1 MKSDVKYSLLMA
13 LAAFIW
19 GTAFVAQRMG
29 AGILD
34 AFSFNSVRSFIGAL
48 ALIPVVLT
56 MGRQEAISQLATRQ
70 GRFSL
75 LIGGLSCGIIL
86 TVSTLFQQV
95 GLEGTT
101 AGKAGFI
108 TALYI
113 LIVPLI
119 GLVFGK
125 RVSLPVWLAVA
136 IALFGMYCLCIKEGF
151 TIERG
156 DRMVLFCAFCFSC
169 HILAIDH
176 FVKRVDP
183 IMLSAVQFFFC
194 GIFSLVPFS
203 WKAAPLPEV
212 SQIVACWKP
221 ILYTA
226 VFSSAVAY
234 TLQIITQKH
243 LAPTVASIVM
253 SLESVF
259 AALSGWVVLGEHLSL
274 RELMGCALVFVAT
287 ILAQVPMEENSKNF
301 LVDFF
306 SSIKKRLPKTKKK
319 GSL

>member
-1 MKSDVKYSLLMA
+1 MKSEVKYSLLMA

-34 AFSFNSVRSFIGAL
+34 AFSFNSVRSFIGSL

-56 MGRQEAISQLATRQ
+56 LGKQGAVTQLATRQ
-70 GRFSL
+70 GRIDL
-75 LIGGLSCGIIL
+75 LIGGLTCGVIL

-119 GLVFGK
+119 GLLFGK
-125 RVSLPVWLAVA
+125 RVSLPIWIAVA
-136 IALFGMYCLCIKEGF
+136 IALFGMYCLCIKDGF
-151 TIERG
+151 VIERG
-156 DRMVLFCAFCFSC
+156 DRMVLFCALCFSC
-169 HILAIDH
+169 HILAIDY
-176 FVKRVDP
+176 FVKRVDT
-183 IMLSAVQFFFC
+183 IMLSAMQFFFC
-194 GIFSLVPFS
+194 GVFSLTPFL

-212 SQIVACWKP
+212 SQIIACWKP

-226 VFSSAVAY
+226 VLSSAVAY
-234 TLQIITQKH
+234 TLQILTQKH
-243 LAPTVASIVM
+243 LSPTVASIVM

-259 AALSGWVVLGEHLSL
+259 AALSGWAILGEQLTL
-274 RELMGCALVFVAT
+274 KELMGCVLVFFAT
-287 ILAQVPMEENSKNF
+287 ILAQAPSDDGNNVF
-301 LVDFF
+301 LKSFF
-306 SSIKKRLPKTKKK
+306 TTIKKRLPKTKKK